1 MGNANEK
8 CPIDM
13 KIMWFWSVGPKWQI
27 VIPKEIRT
35 LLNVEPGDNLVFLVK
50 DGKYMGLVKNEDVQ
64 ELMDHIK
71 SLQW

>member
-1 MGNANEK
+1 
-8 CPIDM
+8 
-13 KIMWFWSVGPKWQI
+13 

-35 LLNVEPGDNLVFLVK
+35 LLGIESGDNLVFLVK

-71 SLQW
+71 SLQG

>member
-1 MGNANEK
+1 MEKGNEK

-50 DGKYMGLVKNEDVQ
+50 DWKYMWLVKNEDVQ
-64 ELMDHIK
+64 ELMAHIK
-71 SLQW
+71 SLQG

>member
-1 MGNANEK
+1 MEKGNEK

-13 KIMWFWSVGPKWQI
+13 KIMGFWSVGPKWQI

-35 LLNVEPGDNLVFLVK
+35 LMNIESWDNFVFLLK

-71 SLQW
+71 SLQG